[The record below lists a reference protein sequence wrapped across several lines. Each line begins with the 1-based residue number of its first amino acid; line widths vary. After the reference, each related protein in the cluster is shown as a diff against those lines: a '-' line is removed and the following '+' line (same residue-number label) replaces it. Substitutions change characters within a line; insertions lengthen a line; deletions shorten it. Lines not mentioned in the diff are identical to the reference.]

1 MLDRFGWSA
10 LSVPAYRVFLLGAG
24 AANAGLFMYTA
35 LAGWAALLV
44 TDSSAGV
51 GLVYSAFAL
60 PTLLVTAH
68 AGGVAD
74 GFGARRTFGVSV
86 AAMGAIMAIIGIASL
101 AGFLNLPVFVGL
113 SLALGVVTALG
124 LPASQSIV
132 GELVPPRAIS
142 GAVTLNFV
150 QFAIAKIFGGVVAGI
165 ALATLPLGATFLI
178 AAGLSAVLAVPLY
191 RLTAAYAPP
200 RADDEV
206 MADVRDG
213 IRHARG
219 RPTLAAIVVL
229 GLAPG
234 SIAFTYLVILPAAA
248 RDVFGVGPDGL
259 GNLLAVTG
267 VGGLAAGLLLEPA
280 QRLLGHGRLL
290 AGGLAV
296 MAGSIALLGIAPNA
310 VVAALALLIVG
321 GAFVVY
327 PSVTITLIQAM
338 APPGLRGRL
347 VGFFAL
353 LYWGSL
359 PVGGVAAGWLAEVV
373 GPRGALV
380 AAGLGTGLFALI
392 AFVLRPELLSL
403 RVDRMGRLQGS
414 AEPAQASSGS
424 ASA

>member
-35 LAGWAALLV
+35 LAGWAALVV

-86 AAMGAIMAIIGIASL
+86 AAMGAIMAVIGIASL
-101 AGFLNLPVFVGL
+101 AGVLDLPVFVGL

-132 GELVPPRAIS
+132 GELVPPGAIS

-150 QFAIAKIFGGVVAGI
+150 QFAIAKILGGVVAGV

-178 AAGLSAVLAVPLY
+178 AGALSAVLAVPLY

-280 QRLLGHGRLL
+280 QRLVGHGRLL
-290 AGGLAV
+290 AGGLAT
-296 MAGSIALLGIAPNA
+296 MAGSIALLGVAPSA
-310 VVAALALLIVG
+310 FVAALALVLVG

-338 APPGLRGRL
+338 APAGLRGRL

-359 PVGGVAAGWLAEVV
+359 PIGGIAAGWLAELV

-380 AAGLGTGLFALI
+380 AAGAGTALFALL
-392 AFVLRPELLSL
+392 AFALRPELLRL
-403 RVDRMGRLQGS
+403 RVDRMGRLEG
-414 AEPAQASSGS
+414 AMEPTQASSGS
-424 ASA
+424 ATG